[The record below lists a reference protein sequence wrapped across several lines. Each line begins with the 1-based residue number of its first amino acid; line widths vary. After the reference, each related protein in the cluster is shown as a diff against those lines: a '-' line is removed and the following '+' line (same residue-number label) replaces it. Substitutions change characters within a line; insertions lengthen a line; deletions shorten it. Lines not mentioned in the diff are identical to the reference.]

1 MAKTHKQRKQY
12 SNTYSNPSLKG
23 GKVLGSGGFG
33 CIFRPALKCK
43 SRTASKN
50 VGDQITKLMKRKYAI
65 KEKLE
70 VLKFNKLLK
79 NIPNYSN
86 YFLIDGF
93 SVCEPSPLTAEDLE
107 NFDEKCSALKK
118 INLDK
123 ENINRRESLQ
133 ELLALN
139 MPYGGVD
146 VSKFIDEHWHNAKKM
161 EELNNSM
168 IQLLESGIVP
178 MNAAGVYHCDL
189 KSSNILAR
197 EEDGV
202 LRSRLIDW
210 GLSTAYQPGQT
221 IPKVL
226 TNRPFQYNVP
236 FSNILFTSLF
246 TKMYKSFLAKHPNP
260 DYYTLRTFVIN
271 YVLEWV
277 EERGPGHLKTMNNIF
292 KNLFEQDLKHME
304 DSFRGELIEYDFT
317 FYFIFEYITK
327 ILVAFTRNG
336 KFDNEAYLNQV
347 FLKNIDVWGF
357 VVSYVPIVE
366 DVLGA
371 HKKLTTVQFNIIDK
385 IKELMLMLIDASD
398 HAVNI
403 PILVEKLNSLNT
415 LFSHFKRAKKPESS
429 PSSSTS
435 LPKKELL
442 DELNLTEKKALSA
455 GSLSSRTRKKLKKRR
470 FHKMIVKTLKNIKS
484 LHSKRAWI

>member
-1 MAKTHKQRKQY
+1 MAKTRKNQRKNLY
-12 SNTYSNPSLKG
+12 SKLKG

-43 SRTASKN
+43 NRSASKTS
-50 VGDQITKLMKRKYAI
+50 GDLITKLMKKRYAI
-65 KEKLE
+65 KEKME

-79 NIPNYSN
+79 KIPNYSN
-86 YFLIDGF
+86 YFLLDGF
-93 SVCEPSPLTAEDLE
+93 SVCEPAPLSPEDLE
-107 NFDEKCSALKK
+107 DFDEKCNALKK
-118 INLDK
+118 MDLDK

-139 MPYGGVD
+139 MPYGGID

-161 EELNNSM
+161 ETLNNSM
-168 IQLLESGIVP
+168 IKLLDKGIVP
-178 MNAAGVYHCDL
+178 MNEAGVFHCDL
-189 KSSNILAR
+189 KSSNILTR

-202 LRSRLIDW
+202 LRTRLIDW
-210 GLSTAYQPGQT
+210 GLSTTYTPGQH

-246 TKMYKSFLAKHPNP
+246 TKMYKSFLAKHPSP

-271 YVLEWV
+271 YVLKWV

-292 KNLFEQDLKHME
+292 KNLFEQDLKNME
-304 DSFRGELIEYDFT
+304 DSFKGELIEYDFT

-327 ILVAFTRNG
+327 ILVAFTKNG
-336 KFDNEAYLNQV
+336 AFESEAYLSQV
-347 FLKNIDVWGF
+347 FLKNIDIWGF

-385 IKELMLMLIDASD
+385 IKELMLVLIDASD
-398 HAVNI
+398 KPVNVPVLI
-403 PILVEKLNSLNT
+403 EKLNGLNSV
-415 LFSHFKRAKKPESS
+415 FSHLKRVKKLDSS
-429 PSSSTS
+429 SSSSSTS
-435 LPKKELL
+435 LPKKELI
-442 DELNLTEKKALSA
+442 DELNSAEKKALSA
-455 GSLSSRTRKKLKKRR
+455 GSLSSGTRKKLKKQR
-470 FHKMIVKTLKNIKS
+470 FHKTMIKTLKNIKT
-484 LHSKRAWI
+484 LHSKRAWL

>member
-1 MAKTHKQRKQY
+1 MAKTHKNR
-12 SNTYSNPSLKG
+12 TSLKG

-43 SRTASKN
+43 NRTASKTTSE
-50 VGDQITKLMKRKYAI
+50 QITKLMKKKYAL
-65 KEKLE
+65 KEKME
-70 VLKFNKLLK
+70 VLKFQKILK

-86 YFLIDGF
+86 YFLVDGF
-93 SVCEPSPLTAEDLE
+93 SLCEPAPLSSEDLE

-118 INLDK
+118 MDLDK
-123 ENINRRESLQ
+123 ENINRRESLMQ
-133 ELLALN
+133 LSALN

-146 VSKFIDEHWHNAKKM
+146 VSKFIDEHWYNAKKM
-161 EELNNSM
+161 GELNNSM
-168 IQLLESGIVP
+168 IQLLDNGIVP
-178 MNAAGVYHCDL
+178 MNEAGVFHCDL
-189 KSSNILAR
+189 KSSNILTR
-197 EEDGV
+197 EEDDV
-202 LRSRLIDW
+202 LRTRLIDW
-210 GLSTAYQPGQT
+210 GLSTTYQPGQA

-292 KNLFEQDLKHME
+292 KNLFEQDLKNME
-304 DSFRGELIEYDFT
+304 DSFRGEIIEYDFT

-327 ILVAFTRNG
+327 ILVAFTKNG
-336 KFDNEAYLNQV
+336 KFDSDAYLSQV

-371 HKKLTTVQFNIIDK
+371 HKKLTTVQFNIIAK
-385 IKELMLMLIDASD
+385 IKELMLLLIDASD
-398 HAVNI
+398 K
-403 PILVEKLNSLNT
+403 PINVTSLIEKLNELNL
-415 LFSHFKRAKKPESS
+415 LFSHFKRTKKPESS
-429 PSSSTS
+429 STSTS

-442 DELNLTEKKALSA
+442 DELNSAEKKALSA
-455 GSLSSRTRKKLKKRR
+455 GSLSHGTRKKLKKRR
-470 FHKMIVKTLKNIKS
+470 FHKMMVKTLKNIKN
-484 LHSKRAWI
+484 LHSKRAWL

>member
-1 MAKTHKQRKQY
+1 MAKTYKNQRNKLY
-12 SNTYSNPSLKG
+12 SSLKTKLKG
-23 GKVLGSGGFG
+23 GKVIGSGGFG

-43 SRTASKN
+43 NRTVSKTAR
-50 VGDQITKLMKRKYAI
+50 DQITKLMKKRYAI
-65 KEKLE
+65 KEKME

-79 NIPNYSN
+79 KIPNYSN
-86 YFLIDGF
+86 YFLLDGF
-93 SVCEPSPLTAEDLE
+93 SVCEPATLSPEDLE
-107 NFDEKCSALKK
+107 DFDEKCSALKK
-118 INLDK
+118 MDLDK

-139 MPYGGVD
+139 MPYGGID

-161 EELNNSM
+161 ETLNNSM
-168 IQLLESGIVP
+168 VNLLDKGIVP
-178 MNAAGVYHCDL
+178 MNEAGVFHCDL
-189 KSSNILAR
+189 KSSNILTR
-197 EEDGV
+197 EEGGV
-202 LRSRLIDW
+202 LRTRLIDW
-210 GLSTAYQPGQT
+210 GLSTTYTPGQH

-246 TKMYKSFLAKHPNP
+246 TKMYKTFLTKHPSP

-292 KNLFEQDLKHME
+292 KNLFERDLKNME

-327 ILVAFTRNG
+327 ILVTFTKNGAFES
-336 KFDNEAYLNQV
+336 DAYLSQV

-371 HKKLTTVQFNIIDK
+371 HKNLTVVQFNIIDK
-385 IKELMLMLIDASD
+385 IKELILLLIDASD
-398 HAVNI
+398 K
-403 PILVEKLNSLNT
+403 PINVTILIEKLNELNSI
-415 LFSHFKRAKKPESS
+415 FSHLKRGKKPDSS
-429 PSSSTS
+429 SSSSTS

-442 DELNLTEKKALSA
+442 DEVNSTEKKTLSA
-455 GSLSSRTRKKLKKRR
+455 GSLSSITRKKLKKRR
-470 FHKMIVKTLKNIKS
+470 FHKTMIMTLKNIKT
-484 LHSKRAWI
+484 LHGKRAWL

>member
-12 SNTYSNPSLKG
+12 SNSLKG

-43 SRTASKN
+43 SRTASKPA
-50 VGDQITKLMKRKYAI
+50 GEQITKLMKKRYAL
-65 KEKLE
+65 KEKME

-93 SVCEPSPLTAEDLE
+93 SVCEPAPLSPEDLE

-118 INLDK
+118 MNLDK

-168 IQLLESGIVP
+168 IQLLENGIVP
-178 MNAAGVYHCDL
+178 MNAAGVFHCDL

-197 EEDGV
+197 EEDGA
-202 LRSRLIDW
+202 LRTRLIDW
-210 GLSTAYQPGQT
+210 GLSTAYQPGQA

-246 TKMYKSFLAKHPNP
+246 TKMYKAFLAKHPNP

-292 KNLFEQDLKHME
+292 KNLFEQDLKNME
-304 DSFRGELIEYDFT
+304 DSFRGEIIEYDFT

-336 KFDNEAYLNQV
+336 KFDSDAYLSQV

-398 HAVNI
+398 KPVNVPGLI
-403 PILVEKLNSLNT
+403 EKLNELNSV
-415 LFSHFKRAKKPESS
+415 FSHFKRSKKAESS
-429 PSSSTS
+429 SSSSTS

-442 DELNLTEKKALSA
+442 DELNSAEKKALSA
-455 GSLSSRTRKKLKKRR
+455 VSLSHVTRKKLKKRR
-470 FHKMIVKTLKNIKS
+470 FHKMMVKTLKNIKS
-484 LHSKRAWI
+484 LHSKRAWL